1 MRDAFEGLRY
11 VFGTKWLW
19 ISTLVSALASVG
31 FAGAMWVS
39 LPRLVHDVYGT
50 GVWLIGAMA
59 TTDAIGSILA
69 ALIIGNAGKL
79 QRRGVVA
86 YTATMVG
93 GFALVA
99 CALPL
104 PRPVEPVVAI
114 VASSLVGF
122 GVATFM
128 IIWGT
133 LQQEKVPNDMLGR
146 VSSITQLGIA
156 STLPGGL
163 VLAGLLADHIGPAQV
178 FAFGGILA
186 VVPAVVALGIRDIRR
201 LE

>member
-1 MRDAFEGLRY
+1 MSTKSNFLFHRLQFTRALR
-11 VFGTKWLW
+11 
-19 ISTLVSALASVG
+19 SR
-31 FAGAMWVS
+31 
-39 LPRLVHDVYGT
+39 P
-50 GVWLIGAMA
+50 
-59 TTDAIGSILA
+59 
-69 ALIIGNAGKL
+69 
-79 QRRGVVA
+79 
-86 YTATMVG
+86 
-93 GFALVA
+93 FALVA

-104 PRPVEPVVAI
+104 PRPVEPFVAI

-163 VLAGLLADHIGPAQV
+163 VLAGLLADHIGPARV

-186 VVPAVVALGIRDIRR
+186 VVPAVVALSIRDIRQ

>member
-1 MRDAFEGLRY
+1 MGDHAGFVASQHRFCGRD
-11 VFGTKWLW
+11 V
-19 ISTLVSALASVG
+19 
-31 FAGAMWVS
+31 VS
-39 LPRLVHDVYGT
+39 LPRLVRDVYGT

-59 TTDAIGSILA
+59 TADAVGSIIA
-69 ALIIGNAGKL
+69 ALTIGNTRKL
-79 QRRGVVA
+79 RRHGIVA
-86 YTATMVG
+86 YSAIIIA

-104 PRPVEPVVAI
+104 SRAVEPVVAI
-114 VASSLVGF
+114 VASALVGS

-133 LQQEKVPNDMLGR
+133 LQQEKVPNNILGR
-146 VSSITQLGIA
+146 VSSITQLGMA

-163 VLAGLLADHIGPAQV
+163 VLAGFLADHIGPAQV
-178 FAFGGILA
+178 FALGGMLA
-186 VVPAVVALGIRDIRR
+186 VLPAVIALSIREIRQ